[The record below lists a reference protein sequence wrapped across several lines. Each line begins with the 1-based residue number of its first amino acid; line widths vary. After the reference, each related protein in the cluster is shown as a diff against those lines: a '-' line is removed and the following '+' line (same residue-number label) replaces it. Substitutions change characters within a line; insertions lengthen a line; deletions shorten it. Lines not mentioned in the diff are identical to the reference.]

1 MKIKQI
7 LLKNQTS
14 PANYDLVIFPG
25 PSKPPRPP
33 RPAPPTPTLPLQLGT
48 KARFFYKQPQAVPGK
63 KIKEKLSNTLTLNFW
78 FLKIIPF
85 LHPRYHP
92 KKTRDILKVYQK
104 NKYVSFNEL
113 VWLMAMKMRLKMKN
127 RSRLYNINRP
137 RQRQG
142 HKCTKYKKCLGII
155 MVICIKQHLSNIWRS
170 IQETVSKHW
179 GWFEKTCCL

>member
-14 PANYDLVIFPG
+14 LANYDLVIFPG
-25 PSKPPRPP
+25 PSKPRPTYSNSLP
-33 RPAPPTPTLPLQLGT
+33 SIRHQSTL
-48 KARFFYKQPQAVPGK
+48 FYKQPQAVPGK
-63 KIKEKLSNTLTLNFW
+63 KIKEKLSNTLRLNFW

-92 KKTRDILKVYQK
+92 KITRDILKMYQK

-113 VWLMAMKMRLKMKN
+113 VWLMTMKMRLKMKN

-142 HKCTKYKKCLGII
+142 HKYTKYKMCLGII

-170 IQETVSKHW
+170 IQETVSQHW